1 MIKLC
6 SMQREEILNCH
17 CLLNHER
24 HFEADLGHIA
34 FILNFIHFFYVLT
47 HTNKLRYNLIY

>member
-1 MIKLC
+1 
-6 SMQREEILNCH
+6 MQREEILNCH